1 MIKAVESVMPPYR
14 VYRDFLDAHTRAD
27 LLTWTIE
34 NEVKFEPTRVTS
46 GRTDRQKSLRVLDF
60 EPIETVIRQRV
71 LDLAPTLIRDLR
83 MSQLELAGI
92 TTELV
97 AHNDGAFFKRHIDR
111 FYNVEEAAPDRIVT
125 AVYYFHAE
133 PKAFSGGATL
143 LLPVRNG
150 GWRDHLYRRLARAE
164 HASRLPLIGSARS
177 NAGQMPV
184 EAICRFTLRREFLG

>member
-1 MIKAVESVMPPYR
+1 MVKAVESVMPPSR
-14 VYRDFLDAHTRAD
+14 VYRGFLDAHMRAD

-34 NEVKFEPTRVTS
+34 NEVKFEPTKVTS
-46 GRTDRQKSLRVLDF
+46 GRTDRRKSLRVLDF

-83 MSQLELAGI
+83 MPPLELSGI

-133 PKAFSGGATL
+133 PKAFSGGAL
-143 LLPVRNG
+143 R
-150 GWRDHLYRRLARAE
+150 LYPFGTE
-164 HASRLPLIGSARS
+164 DDETSFIDVWPEQ
-177 NAGQMPV
+177 N
-184 EAICRFTLRREFLG
+184 